1 MKKVLILAL
10 IAAAVFFGL
19 KKVRSGKADADMWAQ
34 ATDSV
39 AR

>member
-10 IAAAVFFGL
+10 VAAAVFFGL
-19 KKVRSGKADADMWAQ
+19 KKARSGKADVDRWAD

-39 AR
+39 DR

>member
-39 AR
+39 DR

>member
-10 IAAAVFFGL
+10 IVAAVFFGL
-19 KKVRSGKADADMWAQ
+19 KKVRSGKPGFDDWAT

-39 AR
+39 DR

>member
-10 IAAAVFFGL
+10 IGAAVFIGL
-19 KKVRSGKADADMWAQ
+19 KKARSVNAVPDRWAD

-39 AR
+39 DR